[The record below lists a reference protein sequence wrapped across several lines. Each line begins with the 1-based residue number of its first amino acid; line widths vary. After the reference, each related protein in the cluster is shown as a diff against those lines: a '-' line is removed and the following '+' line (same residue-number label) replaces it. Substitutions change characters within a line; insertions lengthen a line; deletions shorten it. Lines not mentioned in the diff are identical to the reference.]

1 MIFQER
7 KTDKWEYET
16 TDLFGTIKLFS
27 DSRLDPKELDSVVM
41 WVLDKKSDG
50 EAVINEK
57 NVIYEFDR
65 ASDWIKDD
73 ECKESKESPEDPTEK
88 LCGKIT
94 KEK

>member
-16 TDLFGTIKLFS
+16 TDIFGTIKLFS

-41 WVLDKKSDG
+41 LVLDKKSDG

-65 ASDWIKDD
+65 APDWIKD
-73 ECKESKESPEDPTEK
+73 ESPTEEI
-88 LCGKIT
+88 CGKIT